1 MCRKFT
7 VLTRDEVLEVV
18 RALEMRSPFNVQP
31 DWPAVRPAHDD
42 ASPGAQA
49 WVISA
54 RTAGGMGAA
63 HGLACGSTCA
73 DGLAHGSAHT
83 DGAGALERCA
93 PVLPSL
99 ALEPRMLTWGYLLP
113 GSQKLVFNTRS
124 ESAATSPLWRESFAS
139 RRCVVPAWSFYEAHQ
154 HESAVLPSGRK
165 GRQLYRFAPSN
176 ASNDALLSNAAMPIS
191 PTAPGALSGTVS
203 GAESEASLQGGSGK
217 GQAEA
222 FGDGSCPDGVRI
234 SDGAGAATIPISS
247 IPSGP
252 LRRCPFLMAGIWQ
265 DDRFSVL
272 TCEPDAQVAR
282 IHDRMP
288 LLFSPATALT
298 WLNGGAPEACRAS
311 VGLSALPVY
320 PPASEPEQLSLF

>member
-1 MCRKFT
+1 MT
-7 VLTRDEVLEVV
+7 WDEALEVV
-18 RALEMRSPFNVQP
+18 QALEMYSPFNVQP
-31 DWPAVRPAHDD
+31 DWPAIRPAHDD
-42 ASPGAQA
+42 TSPGARA

-54 RTAGGMGAA
+54 RTAGGMDAA
-63 HGLACGSTCA
+63 DGLACGSTCA
-73 DGLAHGSAHT
+73 DGLIHGSAHA

-99 ALEPRMLTWGYLLP
+99 ALELRMLTWGYLLP

-139 RRCVVPAWSFYEAHQ
+139 RRCIVPAWSFYETHQ

-176 ASNDALLSNAAMPIS
+176 ASNNALLSKAAMPIS
-191 PTAPGALSGTVS
+191 PAAPGALSGTVS
-203 GAESEASLQGGSGK
+203 GTEPEASLQGGSSK

-222 FGDGSCPDGVRI
+222 FGDGGCPDGARV
-234 SDGAGAATIPISS
+234 SDDAGAATTPASS

-252 LRRCPFLMAGIWQ
+252 IRRCPFLMAGIWQ

-288 LLFSPATALT
+288 LLLSPATALT
-298 WLNGGAPEACRAS
+298 WLNGGVPEVCRDFVA
-311 VGLSALPVY
+311 LSALPVY
-320 PPASEPEQLSLF
+320 PPASESEQLSLF

>member
-7 VLTRDEVLEVV
+7 VLTWDEVLEVV
-18 RALEMRSPFNVQP
+18 QALEMYSPFNVQP

-42 ASPGAQA
+42 ASPGARA

-54 RTAGGMGAA
+54 CTAGGMDAA
-63 HGLACGSTCA
+63 DGSVRSSTCA
-73 DGLAHGSAHT
+73 DGLTHGSAHA
-83 DGAGALERCA
+83 DGTGALERCTPA
-93 PVLPSL
+93 LPSL

-139 RRCVVPAWSFYEAHQ
+139 RRCIVPAWSFYEAHQ

-191 PTAPGALSGTVS
+191 PAVPRALSGTVS
-203 GAESEASLQGGSGK
+203 GAEPGASLQDGSGK

-222 FGDGSCPDGVRI
+222 LGDGSCPDGARV
-234 SDGAGAATIPISS
+234 SDDAGASATPISS
-247 IPSGP
+247 ISPGP
-252 LRRCPFLMAGIWQ
+252 LKRCPFLMAGIWQ

-272 TCEPDAQVAR
+272 TCEPDAQVAH

-288 LLFSPATALT
+288 LLLSPATALT
-298 WLNGGAPEACRAS
+298 WLNGGAPEVCRAF

>member
-7 VLTRDEVLEVV
+7 VLTWDEVLEVV
-18 RALEMRSPFNVQP
+18 QTLEMCSPFNVQP
-31 DWPAVRPAHDD
+31 DWPAMRPAHDD

-54 RTAGGMGAA
+54 CTSGGMGAA
-63 HGLACGSTCA
+63 RGLACGSTCA
-73 DGLAHGSAHT
+73 DGLMHGSAHA
-83 DGAGALERCA
+83 DGAGALGRCA
-93 PVLPSL
+93 PVLPPL

-139 RRCVVPAWSFYEAHQ
+139 RRCIVPVWSFYEAHQ

-176 ASNDALLSNAAMPIS
+176 VDNDALLSNVAVPIS
-191 PTAPGALSGTVS
+191 PAAPGALSGTVS
-203 GAESEASLQGGSGK
+203 GTEPEASLQGGSDK

-222 FGDGSCPDGVRI
+222 LVSGGCPDSARV
-234 SDGAGAATIPISS
+234 SDDAGAATMPASS

-252 LRRCPFLMAGIWQ
+252 IRRCPFLMAGIWQ

-272 TCEPDAQVAR
+272 TCEPYAQVAR

-288 LLFSPATALT
+288 LLLSPATALA
-298 WLNGGAPEACRAS
+298 WLNGGSARSLPGFRRSLRSAGLPSRVRA
-311 VGLSALPVY
+311 
-320 PPASEPEQLSLF
+320 

>member
-7 VLTRDEVLEVV
+7 VLTWDEVLEVV
-18 RALEMRSPFNVQP
+18 RALEMCSPFNVQP
-31 DWPAVRPAHDD
+31 DWPAMRPAHDD
-42 ASPGAQA
+42 TSPGAQA

-54 RTAGGMGAA
+54 RTAGGMGTA
-63 HGLACGSTCA
+63 HGLACGSTCT
-73 DGLAHGSAHT
+73 DGLAHGSART

-154 HESAVLPSGRK
+154 HESAVLPSGQK

-176 ASNDALLSNAAMPIS
+176 ASSDALS
-191 PTAPGALSGTVS
+191 PATPRALSGTVS

-222 FGDGSCPDGVRI
+222 LGDGSCPDGARV
-234 SDGAGAATIPISS
+234 SDDAGASATPISS
-247 IPSGP
+247 ISPG
-252 LRRCPFLMAGIWQ
+252 LLKRCPFLMAGIWQ

-282 IHDRMP
+282 IHNRMP
-288 LLFSPATALT
+288 LLLSPATALT
-298 WLNGGAPEACRAS
+298 WLNGGAPEVCRAF

>member
-1 MCRKFT
+1 MCRKIT
-7 VLTRDEVLEVV
+7 VLTWDEVLEVV
-18 RALEMRSPFNVQP
+18 QALEMYSPFNVQP

-42 ASPGAQA
+42 TSPGAQA

-83 DGAGALERCA
+83 DGAGALERCT

-124 ESAATSPLWRESFAS
+124 ESAATSPLWRESFAG
-139 RRCVVPAWSFYEAHQ
+139 RRCIVPAWSFYEAHQ

-191 PTAPGALSGTVS
+191 PTAPGALSGIVS
-203 GAESEASLQGGSGK
+203 GAEPGASLQGGSGK

-222 FGDGSCPDGVRI
+222 FGDGSCPDGARL
-234 SDGAGAATIPISS
+234 SDGSGVATMSISS
-247 IPSGP
+247 IPSG
-252 LRRCPFLMAGIWQ
+252 LIRRCPFLMAGIWQ

-272 TCEPDAQVAR
+272 TCEPDAQVAH

-288 LLFSPATALT
+288 LLLSPATALT
-298 WLNGGAPEACRAS
+298 WLNGGAPEACRAF